1 MTPSPATLPPATEA
15 LDGIRHFMAATDAG
29 IARQGLE

>member
-15 LDGIRHFMAATDAG
+15 LNGLRCFMAATDAG
-29 IARQGLE
+29 IALRGLE